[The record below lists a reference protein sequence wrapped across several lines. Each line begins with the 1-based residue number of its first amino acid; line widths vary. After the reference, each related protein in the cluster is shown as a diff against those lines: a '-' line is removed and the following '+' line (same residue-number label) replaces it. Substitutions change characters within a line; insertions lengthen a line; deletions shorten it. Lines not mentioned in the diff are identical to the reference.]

1 MTNTIDEGRI
11 NAMKSII
18 FQSSIETILQIHFFL
33 FSPAL
38 RYSYKVLQKKTT
50 LSYFRSISVNI
61 GSFYCD
67 TLLLNECYLT
77 LFFRLYSWKK
87 IFNFFDSVLIYLR
100 MFNPMEYFRI
110 RQKLRRNVSQEPNV
124 LLHPNLKQKR
134 SKFL

>member
-124 LLHPNLKQKR
+124 LLHAKLKQKR